1 MSAPATYLL
10 DTSFLIDL
18 ADETEFGEEGPA
30 RRAAETLGTHAYVSA
45 VSVAEFLEGA
55 EDREAAR
62 RFLSAF
68 RFQPLGW
75 GSAQRCALNQ
85 ARNPRRMGENDAW
98 QVALAMTSG
107 HKLLGHDHIFERRN
121 GLDYIDHWKF

>member
-1 MSAPATYLL
+1 MSLATYLL

-18 ADETEFGEEGPA
+18 VEETEAGEEGPA
-30 RRAAETLGTHAYVSA
+30 RRAAEKLGSRAYVSS

-55 EDREAAR
+55 EDRGAAL

-68 RFQPLGW
+68 RFQPIGW

-85 ARNPRRMGENDAW
+85 ARNTRRMGENDAW
-98 QVALAMTSG
+98 QAALAMTSG
-107 HKLLGHDHIFERRN
+107 HKLLGHDHIFERRGN
-121 GLDYIDHWKF
+121 LDYLDHRKY